1 VPNKRRDA
9 IIRAS
14 DEMIGNTE
22 YFNEGFKYATDVGV
36 CKYIYDHYMT
46 QECKPR
52 IVGADIP
59 ITEYHKEM
67 IVAHTSLLKMFL
79 QDFAEKAQDNEL
91 EPGAI
96 SGEVG
101 IYTSDEF
108 YRMFVSFAAYEKQS
122 TNEIT
127 KSNFG
132 VKISHEK
139 IKSYK
144 KKTKKIKGKN
154 YNMYIFDLD
163 AFVAEMDLPSFD
175 TGDDMTDDDA
185 AVVEAAA
192 AIVAAV

>member
-1 VPNKRRDA
+1 
-9 IIRAS
+9 
-14 DEMIGNTE
+14 
-22 YFNEGFKYATDVGV
+22 
-36 CKYIYDHYMT
+36 MT
-46 QECKPR
+46 QKTQPR

-79 QDFAEKAQDNEL
+79 QDVAEKAQDKEL

-101 IYTSDEF
+101 TYTSDEF
-108 YRMFVSFAAYEKQS
+108 YRMFVSYAAAEKQS

-139 IKSYK
+139 VKSLEK
-144 KKTKKIKGKN
+144 KCKKIKGKS

-175 TGDDMTDDDA
+175 TGDGLTDDDA

-192 AIVAAV
+192 AIAAEV